1 MIEADLPEDRS
12 SVRSGSIKPKHSI
25 KKHGKGGGKYNKSH
39 QLILHFFSRLFVIF
53 LLSNI
58 TNQTSF
64 LPVRSSS
71 SSPALEDK
79 EYIGG
84 VPVVSFRDGSGS
96 PSSVPQLPHIP
107 GAIPLTTIGE
117 VSREQTTVVPLPP
130 IGGKGDISVFITSVL
145 SPCIT
150 LLACM

>member
-1 MIEADLPEDRS
+1 MAKEEVIIINFTNLQHS
-12 SVRSGSIKPKHSI
+12 LLFFIKHYQS
-25 KKHGKGGGKYNKSH
+25 N
-39 QLILHFFSRLFVIF
+39 F
-53 LLSNI
+53 L
-58 TNQTSF
+58 F

-71 SSPALEDK
+71 TSPALEDK

-107 GAIPLTTIGE
+107 GAIPLTPIGE
-117 VSREQTTVVPLPP
+117 ASREQTTVVPLPP
-130 IGGKGDISVFITSVL
+130 IGGKGDISVFLISVL
-145 SPCIT
+145 SLCIT

>member
-1 MIEADLPEDRS
+1 MAKEEVNIINFTNLQHS
-12 SVRSGSIKPKHSI
+12 LLFFIKHYQSK
-25 KKHGKGGGKYNKSH
+25 
-39 QLILHFFSRLFVIF
+39 F
-53 LLSNI
+53 L
-58 TNQTSF
+58 F

-71 SSPALEDK
+71 TSPALEDK

-107 GAIPLTTIGE
+107 GAIPLTPIGE
-117 VSREQTTVVPLPP
+117 ASREQTTVVPLPP
-130 IGGKGDISVFITSVL
+130 IGGKGDISVFLISVL
-145 SPCIT
+145 SLCIT